1 MKKFLLA
8 STFLTA
14 FAPVQV
20 QADPISIALAAAS
33 TFSSGWVVGM
43 GVTTW
48 QMGAFMS
55 AFLPRLALGYALN
68 ALTPKP
74 SLSGVEGY
82 NVNTLGSA
90 QPTAVIY
97 GTVKV
102 GGVIFYQETTN
113 DNKYLHSLIALAG
126 HQVQQIEK
134 VYLNDEELTLTTS
147 SNDSN
152 GLPIYEVSSPT
163 KYAGK
168 VRIKL
173 HLGED
178 NQASDA
184 TLASES
190 SQWGVDHKASGIA
203 YIYTRFEFDADAF
216 PNGVPQVTALV
227 QGKKVIQTGSSTGT
241 YSSNSARCL
250 ADYLVYSG
258 ITTYDEIDSSLFTTA
273 TSVCDENVTLAG
285 GGTEKKYECN
295 GSFTTD
301 LAPKE
306 IVSNML
312 GSMGGMLWYSQG
324 KWKMKAAKFTNPVL
338 TLDEND
344 LRSTLSIQTRN
355 SRRDGFN
362 KVEGTFK
369 GLESNW
375 QTTNYPAVSSTT
387 FLGID
392 NNQENTIE
400 LNFPFTSSASMA
412 QRIAKIA
419 LFRNRE
425 QISISGV
432 FGLRALQL
440 TVGDIVRLKNERL
453 GFKDPDD
460 ASLGKLFEIVDW
472 SFGLNSEMSLQC
484 NMVLQEISSGIFD
497 WDADETAFETNNTTL
512 PSPFFV
518 PDIGITLSQDLRIV
532 NEHVVNVLSVTT
544 TASANETSQVDKVE
558 VEYKEQSESNFK
570 SLGTGKLGLFEILDL
585 EASTTGTTYNVRA
598 RAINS
603 LGVKGTYATTSVVF
617 LPEATPP
624 ANVTNFSF
632 SISSGTLFL
641 KWTAVAD
648 LDLSYYQ
655 VKHNSLT
662 SGATW
667 DNSSFDPI
675 GIEKIARPATS
686 AALPALSGTY
696 LIKAYDKTG
705 NESVTATSFVITASQ
720 LPSLGTSTTL
730 TENPSFSG
738 SKNNTGI
745 DYVSDPDELRLFSM
759 NANATGTY
767 EFSSYIDLTTVRT
780 ATVSSEV
787 VFTRVQINSGSW
799 DNIPQNWDTWPE
811 NFDDWTDTDVGFND
825 NFVLVEVSAT
835 NDNPNSGSPTWG
847 SYTAANGSQVVGR
860 GFRFRATLSNTNQFV
875 TPSISVLKGT
885 VGY

>member
-1 MKKFLLA
+1 MKKILLA
-8 STFLTA
+8 TTFLTCGLIPTVA
-14 FAPVQV
+14 
-20 QADPISIALAAAS
+20 QADIATATAILSAAFTTAGAGF
-33 TFSSGWVVGM
+33 TWTAFTKAF
-43 GVTTW
+43 VTN
-48 QMGAFMS
+48 
-55 AFLPRLALGYALN
+55 LALGYALN
-68 ALTPKP
+68 ALVPKP
-74 SLSGVEGY
+74 SGLGKGY
-82 NVNTLGSA
+82 TVNTLGSA

-97 GTVKV
+97 GKVKV

-126 HQVQQIEK
+126 HEVESIQK

-178 NQASDA
+178 NQAADA

-190 SQWGVDHKASGIA
+190 SQWGLNHKASGIA
-203 YIYTRFEFDADAF
+203 YIYTRFEFDADVF

-227 QGKKVIQTGSSTGT
+227 QGKKVVQTGSSTGT
-241 YSSNSARCL
+241 YSANSARCL

-258 ITTYDEIDSSLFTTA
+258 IATYDEIDNSLLTTA
-273 TSVCDENVTLAG
+273 TSVCDENVTLSG
-285 GGTEKKYECN
+285 GGTEKRYECN
-295 GSFTTD
+295 GMFTTD
-301 LAPKE
+301 SAPKE
-306 IVSNML
+306 VISGML
-312 GSMGGMLWYSQG
+312 ASMGGMLWYSQG
-324 KWKMKAAKFTNPVL
+324 KWKMKAASFTNPVL
-338 TLDEND
+338 NLDEND
-344 LRSTLSIQTRN
+344 LVSALSIKTRN

-362 KVEGTFK
+362 KIVGTFRGEK
-369 GLESNW
+369 TNW
-375 QTTNYPAVSSTT
+375 QTTNYPAVTSTV
-387 FLGID
+387 FLGVD
-392 NNQENTIE
+392 NNQENTVE
-400 LNFPFTSSASMA
+400 LNFPFISNSPQA
-412 QRIAKIA
+412 QRVSKIS
-419 LFRNRE
+419 LYRNRE
-425 QISISGV
+425 QLSVSGIY
-432 FGLRALQL
+432 GLRALQL

-460 ASLGKLFEIVDW
+460 SSLGKLFEVVDW
-472 SFGLNSEMSLQC
+472 SFGLDSEMSLQC
-484 NMVLQEISSGIFD
+484 NMVIQEISSGIFD

-518 PDIGITLSQDLRIV
+518 PDIGITLGQELRIV

-558 VEYKEQSESNFK
+558 VEYKEQSESDFK

-603 LGVKGTYATTSVVF
+603 LGVKGTYATASVVF

-686 AALPALSGTY
+686 SALPALSGTY

-720 LPSLGTSTTL
+720 LPALGVSSTL

-738 SKNNTGI
+738 TKNNTAI
-745 DYVSDPDELRLFSM
+745 NYVSDPDELRLFGM
-759 NANATGTY
+759 NAGQSGTY
-767 EFSSYIDLTTVRT
+767 EFSNYIDLTTSRT

-787 VFTRVQINSGSW
+787 VFTRVQINSGLW

-811 NFDDWTDTDVGFND
+811 NFDDWTDTDVGFDD

-835 NDNPNSGSPTWG
+835 NDDPNSGSPTWG